1 MQQKSSYLV
10 LDLSM
15 HDLRRLRAFHAVA
28 ERGSFSE
35 AALSLGYAQ
44 SVVSHHVAALEQEF
58 GLTLIDRATRP
69 VRPTEAGERLREQAA
84 LVLGQVAT
92 AEEELRAFAG
102 LLTGTI
108 RVGAFLTACT
118 SFVPPALARFEAA
131 HPDVKIE
138 LEQLDPAQALR
149 RLRAGEI
156 DVAVT
161 WEVFGEGGAED
172 ASFERLFLGDD
183 PYRIV
188 LSPGH
193 HLARKRQ
200 VRVADLA
207 GERFNGPA
215 VDAGGGYREMLDK
228 LFADAGFTPEIAYL
242 VQNVTVGRAFV
253 AAGVCV
259 SVMPQL
265 AVPEPR
271 PDVVLRPIHGVGPA
285 RSVHAVWLRGRRVPA
300 IPAMTRELARAAE
313 SQLERA

>member
-1 MQQKSSYLV
+1 
-10 LDLSM
+10 M

-35 AALSLGYAQ
+35 AALALGYAQ
-44 SVVSHHVAALEQEF
+44 SVVSHHVAALEDEF

-69 VRPTEAGERLREQAA
+69 VRPTEAGERLREHAA

-102 LLTGTI
+102 LLTGSV

-131 HPDVKIE
+131 HSDVKIE
-138 LEQLDPAQALR
+138 LEQLEPAQALR
-149 RLRAGEI
+149 RLRAGEV

-172 ASFERLFLGDD
+172 DGFERLFLGDD

-188 LSPGH
+188 LPAGH
-193 HLARKRQ
+193 RLARRRKL
-200 VRVADLA
+200 RVADLA

-215 VDAGGGYREMLDK
+215 VDPGGRYRQMLDSV
-228 LFADAGFTPEIAYL
+228 FADAGFTPELTYL
-242 VQNVTVGRAFV
+242 VDDVSVGRAFV
-253 AAGVCV
+253 AAGVGV

-271 PDVVLRPIHGVGPA
+271 PDVVLRPIDGLDPA

-300 IPAMTRELARAAE
+300 IPAMTRELARAAQ
-313 SQLERA
+313 SRLEGAPVA

>member
-1 MQQKSSYLV
+1 
-10 LDLSM
+10 M

-35 AALSLGYAQ
+35 AALALGYAQ

-69 VRPTEAGERLREQAA
+69 VRPTEAGERLREHAA
-84 LVLGQVAT
+84 VVLGQVAT

-102 LLTGTI
+102 LLSGTV

-138 LEQLDPAQALR
+138 LEQLAPAEALR
-149 RLRAGEI
+149 RLRSGEI

-161 WEVFGEGGAED
+161 WEVFGESGAGDEG
-172 ASFERLFLGDD
+172 FERLFLGDD
-183 PYRIV
+183 PYRLV
-188 LSPGH
+188 LPAGH
-193 HLARKRQ
+193 RLARRRQ
-200 VRVADLA
+200 LRMADLA

-215 VDAGGGYREMLDK
+215 VDPGDRYREVLDSV
-228 LFADAGFTPEIAYL
+228 FGEAGFRPDIAYL
-242 VQNVTVGRAFV
+242 VDDVTVGRAFV
-253 AAGVCV
+253 AAGMSVA
-259 SVMPQL
+259 VMPEL

-271 PDVVLRPIHGVGPA
+271 PDVVLRPIPGLDPA

-313 SQLERA
+313 SRLEPAA